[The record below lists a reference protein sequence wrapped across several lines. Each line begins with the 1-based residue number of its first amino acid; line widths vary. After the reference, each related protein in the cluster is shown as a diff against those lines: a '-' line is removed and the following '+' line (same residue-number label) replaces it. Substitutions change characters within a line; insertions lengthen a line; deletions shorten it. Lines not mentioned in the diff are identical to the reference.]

1 MKSIRKTASQTSRD
15 AAQAAACTIGIEA
28 RACFG
33 DRPWAEIEPA
43 LARCWANNYARL
55 RVAWIC
61 VAEWAYTAWNYRRPR
76 AMLAPEPPYGQV
88 AS

>member
-1 MKSIRKTASQTSRD
+1 MWK
-15 AAQAAACTIGIEA
+15 
-28 RACFG
+28 
-33 DRPWAEIEPA
+33 A

-55 RVAWIC
+55 RVDWIC